1 MLDTSAQRAN
11 MVAAQLRPNDVTNSR
26 LRDAMLTV
34 PRERFVPAAFAP
46 VAYMEGE
53 IPLGPGRVLMEPRAF
68 AKLLQIA
75 NVGPN
80 DRVLDVACGTGY
92 STAILSFLAGEV
104 VALEDSA
111 SLAGQAQANLQAL
124 GVAHARVVTGTLT
137 AGSPKDAP
145 FDVIFL
151 NGAVAREPSELLA
164 QLGDGGRLVAI
175 RRNGAGG
182 QGVIFVN
189 HEGAWG
195 ERSVFDAI
203 APVLPGFEKPARFLF

>member
-1 MLDTSAQRAN
+1 MLDTAAQRAN

-68 AKLLQIA
+68 AKLLQLA
-75 NVGPN
+75 DVGPN
-80 DRVLDVACGTGY
+80 DRVLDIACGTGY
-92 STAILSFLAGEV
+92 STAILSFLAAEI

-111 SLAGQAQANLQAL
+111 QLAAQAQANIQAL
-124 GVAHARVVTGTLT
+124 GLANARVITGTLT
-137 AGSPKDAP
+137 QGCPDAAP

-151 NGAVAREPSELLA
+151 NGAFTREPSELLA

-175 RRNGAGG
+175 RRAGAGG
-182 QGVIFVN
+182 HGVIFLN
-189 HEGAWG
+189 HDGAWG
-195 ERSVFDAI
+195 ERSVFDAVV
-203 APVLPGFEKPARFLF
+203 PVLPGFENPARFSF